1 MSNAEEHQRQAARI
15 VLAAIAPVGFALAGS
30 GAIREH
36 GLIHRPTHDIDLF
49 TPAVP
54 AASFRGAVKT
64 AVTTLAEHGYTLEL
78 HRAGDQFA
86 RLLVT
91 TGDGYLFEVDL
102 GVDWRA
108 HDPVWMDIGPVL
120 ALGDAVANKICALY
134 SRAEPRD
141 YLDVD
146 AIRQTGIFSDD
157 ELLTLAGEHDPGFD
171 TNMFAS
177 QLDAVAWLTAEDV
190 AEYGV
195 SGNELNN
202 LTRRFLAWQTGLT
215 NSTPGPDTPPEIY
228 ERVDPT
234 PRNMQ
239 HHRHEAIYRPP
250 TPDPGIS
257 L

>member
-1 MSNAEEHQRQAARI
+1 MPTAEEYQRQAARI

-36 GLIHRPTHDIDLF
+36 GLIHRPTHDVDLF

-54 AASFRGAVKT
+54 AANFRGAVEA
-64 AVTTLAEHGYTLEL
+64 AVTTLAEHGYTVEL

-91 TGDGYLFEVDL
+91 TGDGYLFEIDF

-120 ALGDAVANKICALY
+120 AIGDAVANKVCALY

-146 AIRQTGIFSDD
+146 AIRQAGIFTDD

-171 TNMFAS
+171 STMFAA
-177 QLDAVAWLTAEDV
+177 QLDTVAQLTAEDV

-195 SGNELNN
+195 NDHELDH
-202 LTRRFLAWQTGLT
+202 LKRRFLAWQTGLT
-215 NSTPGPDTPPEIY
+215 NSSPRPDAPPEIY
-228 ERVDPT
+228 ERVDPI
-234 PRNMQ
+234 PRNLQ
-239 HHRHEAIYRPP
+239 HHRFEASYRPP
-250 TPDPGIS
+250 TPGPGIS